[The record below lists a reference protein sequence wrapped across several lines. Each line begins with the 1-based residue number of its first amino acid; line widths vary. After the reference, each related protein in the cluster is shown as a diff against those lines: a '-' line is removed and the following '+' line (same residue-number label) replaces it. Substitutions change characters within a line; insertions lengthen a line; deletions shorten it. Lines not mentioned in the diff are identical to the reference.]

1 MSIFSNL
8 KKNFLASIGYRII
21 LFLQPILLT
30 PLIINNYGED
40 IFSKWIVINS
50 LSIILF
56 SNDFGLEMANLMS
69 WSNWIN
75 DKKNLFLRFAK
86 LLFTKAIFYIFCII
100 FAYFYID
107 HNYLDFK
114 LICFIIIT
122 YQFLAHIS
130 LTISRPLWTLGYNW
144 LIHLVNLLI
153 LLIQLLIFC
162 FLVLYINNDIKFFL
176 AFPIIESIKIFIFYI
191 LIKNFFNITV
201 RNFSINNI
209 SETFKLKKA
218 MFGFFLE
225 NISASIKVHLFRV
238 ISELVFSVIF
248 FINIVTSLTLIN
260 INKSIINLLAHVFL
274 PELNRNKKNKEIF
287 KNIMKF
293 YLKVTILINI
303 FLMILIYMLGE
314 FIYTLW
320 LQESV
325 NFNKDIFELLVLLVF
340 FQNINEIFIYV
351 QISENKHNKFFLKYT
366 PSLLINILILLFHK
380 NLYIYV
386 ITQIFIELFFMYLNL
401 VFINKNY
408 NINKT
413 KLIKETFNLLNLKK
427 DFRLFK
433 TY

>member
-8 KKNFLASIGYRII
+8 KKNFLASTGYRII

-30 PLIINNYGED
+30 PLIINNYGEE

-75 DKKNLFLRFAK
+75 DKRNLFLRFVK
-86 LLFTKAIFYIFCII
+86 LLFIKVIFFIFCII

-107 HNYLDFK
+107 QNYSNFK

-144 LIHLVNLLI
+144 VIHLVNLSV

-162 FLVLYINNDIKFFL
+162 FFVLYINNDLKFFL
-176 AFPIIESIKIFIFYI
+176 AFPIIEFFKIFIFYI
-191 LIKNFFNITV
+191 LIKNFFNINL
-201 RNFSINNI
+201 RNINVYNI
-209 SETFKLKKA
+209 SEIFKLKKE

-238 ISELVFSVIF
+238 ISELVFSVMF

-293 YLKVTILINI
+293 YLKITILINI
-303 FLMILIYMLGE
+303 FLMLLIYMLGE
-314 FIYTLW
+314 FVYNLW

-325 NFNKDIFELLVLLVF
+325 NFNKNIFELLILLVF

-351 QISENKHNKFFLKYT
+351 QISENKHNKFFIKYT
-366 PSLLINILILLFHK
+366 PVLLINILILLFHK

-386 ITQIFIELFFMYLNL
+386 ITQIFVELFFMYLNL

-408 NINKT
+408 NIDKT
-413 KLIKETFNLLNLKK
+413 KLIKETFNLLNIKR